1 MARLP
6 LRGLAFAMG
15 GSIAWGFSGTCA
27 QYLLANESIPSLVLC
42 TIRLLGA
49 GCILLAFCA
58 ACKKPA
64 PIREMFA
71 SPARCGHMAFF
82 GIVGVFMAQ
91 LTYLETIARTNAGT
105 ATMIGCLSAVMLLVV
120 VCAKSHRA
128 PRIAEGAG
136 ILLALAATWFIAVGG
151 DINNLAISPEALAWG
166 LANAAV
172 ITAYTLQSKPLMARW
187 GSIQTVAVGMIVG
200 GVVCVLFAIPQWS
213 FPPLDLMGWGA
224 LAVMVLVGTCLSY
237 CLFFQ
242 AILLLSP
249 VDIGMLQAVEPV
261 AATVFSAVLLGTV
274 FSTTDYI
281 GFTLMIA
288 MVILVAL
295 AGKEDTKSPEKKG
308 ADR

>member
-1 MARLP
+1 MSHMP
-6 LRGLAFAMG
+6 LRGLAYAIA

-27 QYLLANESIPSLVLC
+27 QYLLASEEMPSLVLC

-49 GCILLAFCA
+49 GFLLLTFCA
-58 ACKKPA
+58 LRKKPA
-64 PIREMFA
+64 RIREMFA
-71 SPARCGHMAFF
+71 TPAQCGHMAFF

-120 VCAKSHRA
+120 VCAHAKRK
-128 PRIAEGAG
+128 PRITEGIG

-151 DINNLAISPEALAWG
+151 DITHLALSPDALAWG

-172 ITAYTLQSKPLMARW
+172 ITAYTLQAKPLMARW

-200 GVVCVLFAIPQWS
+200 GCACALLAVPQWN
-213 FPPLDLMGWGA
+213 FPPLDVTGWGA

-237 CLFFQ
+237 CLFFH

-261 AATVFSAVLLGTV
+261 AATFFSAVLLGTT
-274 FSTTDYI
+274 FSATDYL
-281 GFTLMIA
+281 GFSLMIS

-295 AGKEDTKSPEKKG
+295 AGKEDAASSNETS
-308 ADR
+308 